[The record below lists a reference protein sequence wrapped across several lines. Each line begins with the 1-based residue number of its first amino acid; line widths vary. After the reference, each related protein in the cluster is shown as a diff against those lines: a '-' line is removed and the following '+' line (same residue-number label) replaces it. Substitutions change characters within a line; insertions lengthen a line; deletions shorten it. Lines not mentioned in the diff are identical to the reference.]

1 MTGNRCIVCYVRNK
15 MFDTSGQQSQSV
27 ILRYEKGLRG
37 GFYKG
42 KALRNKGNVNYARFC
57 SGICSAQGKP
67 NRLYKQQE
75 RSESKTKE

>member
-1 MTGNRCIVCYVRNK
+1 MLYVRNA
-15 MFDTSGQQSQSV
+15 MFDTSGQQSRSV
-27 ILRYEKGLRG
+27 ILRYKEKVLEE

-67 NRLYKQQE
+67 NMLYKQQE
-75 RSESKTKE
+75 RSESTTKE

>member
-1 MTGNRCIVCYVRNK
+1 MCYVRNE
-15 MFDTSGQQSQSV
+15 MFDISGQQSRSV
-27 ILRYEKGLRG
+27 ILRYEKG
-37 GFYKG
+37 FIKG

-75 RSESKTKE
+75 GSGSKKKE